1 MKVKADPIRYVD
13 EGGWRNVDL
22 RVDGVDCVPLFGTA
36 SIRAVSPG
44 AEMHIHP
51 GCIEFCLCVK
61 GNLRYMTTEG
71 EYQVLPGQIFVS
83 QPNMPHRRC
92 NNPKGMR
99 LYQILFQVPPKG
111 GTVLGLTPSESA
123 YLVSALKRFPYR
135 LCPSSA
141 RVNMAFER
149 LFDLQSFERPGTLI
163 RKLKM
168 KSAALELFLALV
180 ETPYLPPS
188 EKGRPNEKL
197 KSVIERMTAHPE
209 RDFPVEQIAKEAAL
223 STGAFT
229 DAFKR
234 ATGLTP
240 HAYLLDIR
248 VKRAREDLSKGFG
261 TVADIA
267 RRYRF
272 PTARHFATIFK
283 RIVGLSPRQCRT
295 GAILFC

>member
-36 SIRAVSPG
+36 SIQAVSPG
-44 AEMHIHP
+44 AEMHVHP

-61 GNLRYMTTEG
+61 GNLRYLTTEG

-123 YLVSALKRFPYR
+123 YLVGALKRFPYR

-141 RVNMAFER
+141 RVDLAFER
-149 LFDLQSFERPGTLI
+149 LFDLQSSERPGSLI

-168 KSAALELFLALV
+168 KSAALELFLALA
-180 ETPYLPPS
+180 ETPCLPPS
-188 EKGRPNEKL
+188 RKGRPNEKL

-209 RDFPVEQIAKEAAL
+209 QDFPVEEMARVAAL

-234 ATGLTP
+234 MTGLPP

-248 VKRAREDLSKGFG
+248 VKRAREDLSKGSE
-261 TVADIA
+261 TVAAIA

-272 PTARHFATIFK
+272 PTARHFATVFK
-283 RIVGLSPRQCRT
+283 RIIGLSPRQCR
-295 GAILFC
+295 AASV

>member
-1 MKVKADPIRYVD
+1 MKVRADPIRYVD

-36 SIRAVSPG
+36 SIKAVSSG
-44 AEMHIHP
+44 AEMHVHP

-61 GNLRYMTTEG
+61 GNLRYTTTEG
-71 EYQVLPGQIFVS
+71 EYQVLPGQLFVS
-83 QPNMPHRRC
+83 QPQQPHRRC

-99 LYQILFQVPPKG
+99 LYQILFRIPPKG
-111 GTVLGLTPSESA
+111 GTVLGLTPQESA

-135 LCPSSA
+135 LCPSSP

-149 LFDLQSFERPGTLI
+149 LFELQTGERPGTLI

-168 KSAALELFLALV
+168 KSAALELFLALA
-180 ETPYLPPS
+180 ETPHLPPS
-188 EKGRPNEKL
+188 EKGRPNAKL
-197 KSVIERMTAHPE
+197 KAVIARMTERPE
-209 RDFPVEQIAKEAAL
+209 LDFPVEQIAREAAL
-223 STGAFT
+223 STGSFT

-240 HAYLLDIR
+240 HAYLLDVR
-248 VKRAREDLSKGFG
+248 VKCAREDLEKGTE
-261 TVADIA
+261 TVSDIA

-272 PTARHFATIFK
+272 PTARHFATVFK
-283 RIVGLSPRQCRT
+283 RIVGVTPRQCRS
-295 GAILFC
+295 